1 MPTTKYWKASLSCSC
16 LSVLFGCC
24 YSQKSVKPFDVII
37 LWDLGW
43 KKKKPS
49 SSKQTPKCSGH
60 SNTTATTQLRRVA
73 KSPST
78 FKKLPPG
85 WRQDINL
92 IVLPLTDTPCKQ
104 TRLAVCMGHCSFK
117 WQHCKD
123 KSSRLRL
130 PCITH
135 QGDSRNKIHHQC
147 LQMFNL

>member
-16 LSVLFGCC
+16 LSVLFCCC
-24 YSQKSVKPFDVII
+24 YSQKSVKP
-37 LWDLGW
+37 LWCDYTLRPW
-43 KKKKPS
+43 MEKKPS

-73 KSPST
+73 KSPSM

-92 IVLPLTDTPCKQ
+92 IVPPLTDTLCKQ
-104 TRLAVCMGHCSFK
+104 KRLAICTGHCSFK
-117 WQHCKD
+117 WQRCKD
-123 KSSRLRL
+123 KSYRLGL

-147 LQMFNL
+147 LQTFKL